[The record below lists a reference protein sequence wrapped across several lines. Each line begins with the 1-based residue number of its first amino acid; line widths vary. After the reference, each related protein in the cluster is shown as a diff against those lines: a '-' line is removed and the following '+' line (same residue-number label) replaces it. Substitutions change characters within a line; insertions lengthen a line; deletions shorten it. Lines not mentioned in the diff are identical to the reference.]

1 MCQNNISQITY
12 DATFVR
18 IHLKSHKTIGHSTV
32 RRFLTRLGTNRKFP
46 NLEPPE
52 PSIIEPRTTR
62 TYVQNLFPNLEPS
75 IPNLE
80 PLNGRAGSKIRHT
93 DHGF

>member
-1 MCQNNISQITY
+1 MIDVI
-12 DATFVR
+12 VG
-18 IHLKSHKTIGHSTV
+18 I
-32 RRFLTRLGTNRKFP
+32 RLGTNRKFP

-75 IPNLE
+75 LPNLE
-80 PLNGRAGSKIRHT
+80 PLNGRAGSKICPAG
-93 DHGF
+93 HGL

>member
-1 MCQNNISQITY
+1 MPISGPNEEAGLKKGKIIFINCQADNQ
-12 DATFVR
+12 V
-18 IHLKSHKTIGHSTV
+18 
-32 RRFLTRLGTNRKFP
+32 RLGTNRKFP

>member
-1 MCQNNISQITY
+1 MKQT
-12 DATFVR
+12 
-18 IHLKSHKTIGHSTV
+18 LKNQFIWKKKMVT
-32 RRFLTRLGTNRKFP
+32 TRLGTNRKFP
-46 NLEPPE
+46 NLEPLE
-52 PSIIEPRTTR
+52 PSIIEPRATR